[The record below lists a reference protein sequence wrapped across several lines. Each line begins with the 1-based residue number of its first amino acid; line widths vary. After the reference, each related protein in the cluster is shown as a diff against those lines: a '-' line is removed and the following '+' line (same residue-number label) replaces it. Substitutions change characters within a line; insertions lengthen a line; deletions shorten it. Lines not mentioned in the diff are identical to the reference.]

1 MSEPLI
7 DPDCRDPHKHS
18 TCAGG
23 PCQCPCHMSDDTG
36 DRLIIAA
43 DIVKRH
49 GTGAMRECPSCRSKL
64 DAATGVGTDEAP
76 DPGDWSICVYCAGP
90 LIFTEDGYRR
100 PTLVEHDEMLRSPM
114 YRKAIAVVNRILRGA
129 S

>member
-7 DPDCRDPHKHS
+7 DPDCRDPHKHA

-43 DIVKRH
+43 DIVARH
-49 GTGAMRECPSCRSKL
+49 RPILFSATHQVYVCGACSNGHSRVMWPCALRAE
-64 DAATGVGTDEAP
+64 VGTLID
-76 DPGDWSICVYCAGP
+76 DPS
-90 LIFTEDGYRR
+90 
-100 PTLVEHDEMLRSPM
+100 
-114 YRKAIAVVNRILRGA
+114 NRLLPPHQET